1 MSDAARPDRRSPPP
15 SGMAAPRRAPGPDGV
30 ELDLVDLAGRVC
42 DRYYEEYADEDAR
55 YGEVGR
61 AWCQHDN
68 QHLLNWTA
76 LAAEG
81 LTDLDR
87 EVAWLARVLDR
98 RAFPLDR
105 LARNLELGAE
115 VVAEQVP
122 DSDTLSAALDRACAM
137 VRTRSFPPER
147 A

>member
-1 MSDAARPDRRSPPP
+1 MSEQGRPDRRSPPP
-15 SGMAAPRRAPGPDGV
+15 SGMAAPRSAPGPDGR

-42 DRYYEEYADEDAR
+42 ARYYEEHPDEDAR

-61 AWCQHDN
+61 AWCLHDN

-81 LTDLDR
+81 LADLDR

-98 RAFPLDR
+98 RRFPLDR
-105 LARNLELGAE
+105 LARDLELGGQ
-115 VVAEQVP
+115 VLAEQVP
-122 DSDTLSAALDRACAM
+122 DSATLTAALDQACAM
-137 VRTRSFPPER
+137 VRTRSFPPEH

>member
-1 MSDAARPDRRSPPP
+1 MSASGRPDRRSPPP
-15 SGMAAPRRAPGPDGV
+15 SGMAAPRFAPGPDGRG
-30 ELDLVDLAGRVC
+30 LPLVDLAARVC
-42 DRYYEEYADEDAR
+42 EAYYAEFPDEDER

-61 AWCQHDN
+61 AWCLHDN

-81 LTDLDR
+81 LVDLDR

-98 RAFPLDR
+98 RDFPLDR
-105 LARNLELGAE
+105 LARNLELGSE
-115 VVAEQVP
+115 VVRDEVP
-122 DSDTLSAALDRACAM
+122 GSETLSAALDQACAM
-137 VRTRSFPPER
+137 VRDRSFPPEQ

>member
-1 MSDAARPDRRSPPP
+1 
-15 SGMAAPRRAPGPDGV
+15 MAAPRYAPGPDGRA
-30 ELDLVDLAGRVC
+30 LDLVDLAGRVC
-42 DRYYEEYADEDAR
+42 GRYYEDFPDEDAR

-81 LTDLDR
+81 LVDLDH

-98 RAFPLDR
+98 RDFPLDR
-105 LARNLELGAE
+105 LARNLELGSE
-115 VVAEQVP
+115 VVRDEVP
-122 DSDTLSAALDRACAM
+122 DSATLSAALDQACAM
-137 VRTRSFPPER
+137 VRARSFPPEH